1 MSETGQKQKATV
13 KGNVTYVSILPQ
25 RGGRERRDSFVKCV
39 RYNSIWYAWIRAL
52 RGNWLF
58 WTLWTKV
65 PRSVSRRSGVEPFK
79 ILFIVTK
86 TSLGEALQPTWNA
99 LDHTVRLNWQAG
111 LRGRHQLHVAV
122 QLPESPRAFPDA
134 LQGPSLSKN
143 EEGMSFYRNWGE
155 LEQGWNAQMLPC
167 CVLISRGVFCSP
179 ACCPWV
185 VDLPKFTS
193 PWHKSA
199 VLVGCITLQPRT
211 KALFSTYSLVMFAS
225 AASPSPRLP
234 SWPIL
239 GW

>member
-25 RGGRERRDSFVKCV
+25 RGRRERRDSFVKCV

-65 PRSVSRRSGVEPFK
+65 PRPVSRRSGVGPFK

-111 LRGRHQLHVAV
+111 LRGRHQLHVAM
-122 QLPESPRAFPDA
+122 QLPESPQAFPECLAGPILVQEWGGNELLQELRRAWTGMKCPDA
-134 LQGPSLSKN
+134 SLLCADKSGYLLFPSL
-143 EEGMSFYRNWGE
+143 
-155 LEQGWNAQMLPC
+155 LP
-167 CVLISRGVFCSP
+167 LGGR
-179 ACCPWV
+179 
-185 VDLPKFTS
+185 FT
-193 PWHKSA
+193 
-199 VLVGCITLQPRT
+199 
-211 KALFSTYSLVMFAS
+211 
-225 AASPSPRLP
+225 
-234 SWPIL
+234 
-239 GW
+239 